1 MAKFEVILPAMGEGI
16 IEATITKWLTGEG
29 TEIEVD
35 MPLVEVA
42 TDKVDS
48 EIPSPVSGV
57 LSKVF
62 YHEGEIPKVG
72 EVIAVIETNGERE
85 IIHEEEEVSETKI
98 QTEPVKVAV
107 SEKDVEVPQK
117 KQEVHQP
124 YSVPELKAGK
134 FISPFIRNLARERN
148 ITIQELSRIQGTGLG
163 GRITKDDLNHYIIKG
178 RMFREDTTVPAE
190 QFRRENLN
198 GGISKENNLQLK
210 ENEELIEMS
219 RLRKLIANHMVQSR
233 RISPHVTSF
242 VEIDMTS
249 LVQWR
254 NKVKENFFSKYKVK
268 LTYTPIFVE
277 AVVKAI
283 KDFPLINVSV
293 KDEYVI
299 LKKYIN
305 IGVATALP
313 SGDLIVPVIKDADKE
328 NLAGLAIR
336 MNDLAG
342 RARINKLEPSEVV
355 GGTFTITNMGHYDNV
370 TGTPII
376 NQPEVAI
383 LAVGA
388 ILRKPA
394 VVKSGQEESI
404 GVRDILML
412 SLTYDHRVVD
422 GSLGGNFL
430 RRIAQYLEDFDTEKE
445 V

>member
-1 MAKFEVILPAMGEGI
+1 MAKFELTLPAMGEGI
-16 IEATITKWLTGEG
+16 IEATITKWLIGEG
-29 TEIEVD
+29 TEVEED

-48 EIPSPVSGV
+48 EIPSPVSGIV
-57 LSKVF
+57 TEVF

-72 EVIAVIETNGERE
+72 EVIAIIETNGEE
-85 IIHEEEEVSETKI
+85 SVGQEESAKIIPAEKM
-98 QTEPVKVAV
+98 EPVKVAV
-107 SEKDVEVPQK
+107 SQQDLEIPVK
-117 KQEVHQP
+117 KEEIHQP
-124 YSVPELKAGK
+124 YSVPEIEVNK

-148 ITIQELSRIQGTGLG
+148 ISFQELSRIQGSGLG
-163 GRITKDDLNHYIIKG
+163 GRITKEDLNHYIVKG
-178 RMFREDTTVPAE
+178 RTFREDPV
-190 QFRRENLN
+190 QSKHFRHESLN
-198 GGISKENNLQLK
+198 GNANKAENIQLR

-219 RLRKLIANHMVQSR
+219 RLRKLIANHMVKSR

-242 VEIDMTS
+242 VEIDMTD

-254 NKVKENFFSKYKVK
+254 NRMKDDFLAKYKVK

-293 KDEYVI
+293 RDEYVV

-305 IGVATALP
+305 VGVATALP

-328 NLAGLAIR
+328 NLAGLAVRI
-336 MNDLAG
+336 NDLAN
-342 RARINKLEPSEVV
+342 RARMNKLEPAEVV
-355 GGTFTITNMGHYDNV
+355 GGTFTVTNMGHYENV

-376 NQPEVAI
+376 NQPEVAV

-394 VVKSGQEESI
+394 VVKTDQGETI
-404 GVRDILML
+404 GIRDILML

-430 RRIAQYLEDFDTEKE
+430 RRIAKNLEDFDINREI
-445 V
+445 